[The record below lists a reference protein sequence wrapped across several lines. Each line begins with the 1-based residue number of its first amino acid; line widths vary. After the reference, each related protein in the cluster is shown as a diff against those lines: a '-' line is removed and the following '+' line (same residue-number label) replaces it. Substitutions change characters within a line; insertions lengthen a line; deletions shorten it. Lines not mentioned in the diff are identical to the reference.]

1 MFRTDREGY
10 DVFAMQY
17 EISLPTDYD
26 MGIIRRRV
34 ETTGHRLDDF
44 EGLGL
49 KAYLIQDRA
58 NGAMVNQYA
67 PFYLWND
74 PAAMGRFLW
83 GGGFFTAICSSFG
96 RPPVRHWTGVEALSG
111 PAADQPALSATK
123 HTQQIPPDV
132 DPADPV
138 TEAVEALLRQTATKP
153 AAHTTAIAVDP
164 ARWELVH
171 FTLWATP
178 EPPVTPGTRYQVLH
192 LSTPGIKD
200 LLAG

>member
-1 MFRTDREGY
+1 VY
-10 DVFAMQY
+10 AMQY

-44 EGLGL
+44 DGLGL

-74 PAAMGRFLW
+74 PAGMGRFLW
-83 GGGFFTAICSSFG
+83 GGGFFTAICTSFG
-96 RPPVRHWTGVEALSG
+96 RPPVRHWTGVETLAG
-111 PAADQPALSATK
+111 PDVDQPALSATK
-123 HTQQIPPDV
+123 HTQSLTPDV

-138 TEAVEALLRQTATKP
+138 AAAVETLRQTASVAGVHS
-153 AAHTTAIAVDP
+153 AALAVDP
-164 ARWELVH
+164 TRWELVH
-171 FTLWATP
+171 FTLWSGP
-178 EPPVTPGTRYQVLH
+178 EPGAVPGTRYQVLH
-192 LSTPGIKD
+192 LSTPGTKE
-200 LLAG
+200 LLGG